1 MTGAALA
8 RTVLR
13 LPIAGARRLGLRRW
27 LRVLGPAWI
36 VMLADVDAPS
46 VLTAAKAG
54 TDFGYAL
61 LLPLALLVPILYLI
75 QEMTARLGIATGRGH
90 AELIRDRYGFRW
102 GALAVISMVAIDL
115 LAYVAEFAG
124 IVLGAAIVGIPAWL
138 AVALAV
144 VFHSAMVLS
153 GSYERFERV
162 TIGLSL
168 ALLAF
173 VVLAVTARPDPGAL
187 AGSLSQPLASRGYL
201 DLVVATIGAVV
212 MPWMIFYQ
220 QAASVDKGLTVEDL
234 RAARIETLV
243 GAIASEILMA
253 AVVVASAAAMAGIG
267 SEAVGPGLAAL
278 PIGLARLAIGPSA
291 IFIAIGLIGA
301 GLLASVVISLSSAW
315 AWAELFRWPHSL
327 NMSIRAA
334 PGFYAVYLIEVIPAA
349 VIALV
354 ATDLLAV
361 VINAMI
367 LNVLVL
373 AVPLAF
379 LVRLSGDR
387 VLLGPLANGQARSV
401 LSWAIT
407 VALLGLGVWSALGA
421 FGLRP

>member
-1 MTGAALA
+1 
-8 RTVLR
+8 
-13 LPIAGARRLGLRRW
+13 
-27 LRVLGPAWI
+27 
-36 VMLADVDAPS
+36 
-46 VLTAAKAG
+46 
-54 TDFGYAL
+54 
-61 LLPLALLVPILYLI
+61 
-75 QEMTARLGIATGRGH
+75 
-90 AELIRDRYGFRW
+90 
-102 GALAVISMVAIDL
+102 
-115 LAYVAEFAG
+115 
-124 IVLGAAIVGIPAWL
+124 
-138 AVALAV
+138 
-144 VFHSAMVLS
+144 
-153 GSYERFERV
+153 
-162 TIGLSL
+162 
-168 ALLAF
+168 
-173 VVLAVTARPDPGAL
+173 
-187 AGSLSQPLASRGYL
+187 
-201 DLVVATIGAVV
+201 
-212 MPWMIFYQ
+212 
-220 QAASVDKGLTVEDL
+220 
-234 RAARIETLV
+234 
-243 GAIASEILMA
+243 
-253 AVVVASAAAMAGIG
+253 MAGIG

>member
-1 MTGAALA
+1 M
-8 RTVLR
+8 
-13 LPIAGARRLGLRRW
+13 AG
-27 LRVLGPAWI
+27 
-36 VMLADVDAPS
+36 
-46 VLTAAKAG
+46 
-54 TDFGYAL
+54 
-61 LLPLALLVPILYLI
+61 
-75 QEMTARLGIATGRGH
+75 
-90 AELIRDRYGFRW
+90 
-102 GALAVISMVAIDL
+102 
-115 LAYVAEFAG
+115 
-124 IVLGAAIVGIPAWL
+124 
-138 AVALAV
+138 
-144 VFHSAMVLS
+144 
-153 GSYERFERV
+153 
-162 TIGLSL
+162 
-168 ALLAF
+168 
-173 VVLAVTARPDPGAL
+173 
-187 AGSLSQPLASRGYL
+187 
-201 DLVVATIGAVV
+201 
-212 MPWMIFYQ
+212 YQ
-220 QAASVDKGLTVEDL
+220 QAASVDKGLTMEDL
-234 RAARIETLV
+234 HATRIETLV

-253 AVVVASAAAMAGIG
+253 AVVVASAAAIAGIG

-367 LNVLVL
+367 LNLLVLV
-373 AVPLAF
+373 VPLAF

-407 VALLGLGVWSALGA
+407 VALLGLGAWSALGT
-421 FGLRP
+421 FVSHVGTGT